1 MSFVVHFCCRTLKE
15 KISIFLRYKFLK
27 DVFCCAFLLSN
38 AERKYLYF
46 YAMNVSKMSF
56 VVRFCCRTLKEKI
69 SIFLRYKFL
78 KDVFCCAFLL
88 SNAERKNI
96 YIFTL

>member
-1 MSFVVHFCCRTLKE
+1 MSFVVRFCCRTLKE

-46 YAMNVSKMSF
+46 YAINFSKMSF
-56 VVRFCCRTLKEKI
+56 VVRFCC
-69 SIFLRYKFL
+69 
-78 KDVFCCAFLL
+78 
-88 SNAERKNI
+88 
-96 YIFTL
+96 

>member
-1 MSFVVHFCCRTLKE
+1 
-15 KISIFLRYKFLK
+15 
-27 DVFCCAFLLSN
+27 
-38 AERKYLYF
+38 
-46 YAMNVSKMSF
+46 MSF